1 MLSYSYKRPKTTAEA
16 VAALQEGGRVV
27 GGGSD
32 MLSLVK
38 QRIETPKVLVD
49 ISEVKELIG
58 IAVNGD
64 ILTIGAA
71 TTLTSLAENETV
83 RKDFLMLNEAVKSVA
98 SPQIR
103 NIGTVGGNL
112 CQRPRCWYFR
122 SPLFSCYRKG
132 GDTCFA
138 VTGENQFNCL
148 FGGAACFIVSPSD
161 LAPALVALSATAIVT
176 GKQGQRRIP
185 MEEFFVTPHQDY
197 TQEVALKQDELLV
210 AVEVPRPT
218 AGTKMTYRKVRERQ
232 TFDFAQ
238 VSLAISIGPQ
248 SARVVFGGVAPIPW
262 RSIEAENIL
271 QGGAIT
277 EERAKQAAAAA
288 TKMARPMEK
297 NGYKVAMLQGLI
309 ISTALSLAK

>member
-1 MLSYSYKRPKTTAEA
+1 
-16 VAALQEGGRVV
+16 
-27 GGGSD
+27 
-32 MLSLVK
+32 
-38 QRIETPKVLVD
+38 
-49 ISEVKELIG
+49 
-58 IAVNGD
+58 
-64 ILTIGAA
+64 
-71 TTLTSLAENETV
+71 
-83 RKDFLMLNEAVKSVA
+83 
-98 SPQIR
+98 
-103 NIGTVGGNL
+103 
-112 CQRPRCWYFR
+112 
-122 SPLFSCYRKG
+122 
-132 GDTCFA
+132 
-138 VTGENQFNCL
+138 
-148 FGGAACFIVSPSD
+148 
-161 LAPALVALSATAIVT
+161 
-176 GKQGQRRIP
+176 
-185 MEEFFVTPHQDY
+185 MEDFFVTPHQDY

-309 ISTALSLAK
+309 TSTALSLAK